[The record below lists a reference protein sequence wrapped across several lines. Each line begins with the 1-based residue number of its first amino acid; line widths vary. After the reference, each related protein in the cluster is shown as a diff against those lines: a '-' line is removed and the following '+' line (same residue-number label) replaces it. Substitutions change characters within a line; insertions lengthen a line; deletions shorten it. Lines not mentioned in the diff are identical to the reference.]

1 MGARC
6 SPPPHRGGAPHPKK
20 SGAQPN
26 PAGLRITLEAMN
38 PTPDHPVGALLPSQ
52 RGKGTRSPTPRGPG
66 DPAHPTGE
74 EDLAPPPRSPRTR
87 AHPLGEPPA
96 PVPTPGYQGATPH
109 PGTQEIPHP
118 IPPKVHKI
126 EKKRPQEAS
135 LAPTRVRG
143 HKGTLHLS
151 PRTEPQVR
159 GASRPSRSPAWLSSS
174 L

>member
-6 SPPPHRGGAPHPKK
+6 SPPPHPGGAPHPKK

-74 EDLAPPPRSPRTR
+74 EDLAPPLAP
-87 AHPLGEPPA
+87 HA
-96 PVPTPGYQGATPH
+96 PVPPPWENPRRPCPPPGYQGATPH

-118 IPPKVHKI
+118 IPPKMHKI
-126 EKKRPQEAS
+126 EKKHARKKPAS
-135 LAPTRVRG
+135 HPLACGDTRG
-143 HKGTLHLS
+143 PCT
-151 PRTEPQVR
+151 
-159 GASRPSRSPAWLSSS
+159 
-174 L
+174 